1 MKRAI
6 WSLLMSV
13 SVAGMAAADA
23 PQPVQQNNSNAI
35 WFENWTG
42 LSNTTMTIAKPDG
55 EVVSIFAAS
64 GTPVFE
70 LVGRDV
76 IDGVYRYEIS
86 AATEDRVEIKNV
98 QNNGRG
104 DAAQDT
110 IAKAFYLTGAFHVE
124 RGVIVAPENLT
135 EEE

>member
-1 MKRAI
+1 MKHAV

-13 SVAGMAAADA
+13 AFVGEAAADA
-23 PQPVQQNNSNAI
+23 PQPVQQNNSNAV

-42 LSNTTMTIAKPDG
+42 LSNTTMTIAKPNG

-64 GTPVFE
+64 GTPVFQ

-76 IDGVYRYEIS
+76 TDGVYRYELS
-86 AATEDRVEIKNV
+86 AATEDRVEIKNA

-110 IAKAFYLTGAFHVE
+110 AAKPFYLTGVFHVE
-124 RGVIVAPENLT
+124 RGVIIAPQNAT